1 MEIILGTLFVLLGG
15 FANGSF
21 YIPYKKVKNWSWE
34 VYWIVG
40 GIFSWIIAPWI
51 FSFITV
57 PDLTGI
63 FKEASFNMLLKP
75 FIFGILWGV
84 GGLTFGLSMRYL
96 GVALGMSIALG
107 LTLVFGALLPSF
119 LVSIYPSFFSN
130 LFPDTTSIEN
140 MVSSASGLVTLI
152 GVVICIIGIA
162 INGKAGMMKDKE
174 VSEEVKKESIKDF
187 DIKKGILVAIF
198 SGLMSAAFAMG
209 VAAGKPLAEITATK
223 GANPIFQNN
232 PSFILI
238 MFGGFLVNLS
248 WCIYL
253 QVKNKSFKDFI
264 KSPILNNYTFS
275 ALAGILW
282 YLQMFFYGMGE
293 SILSGV
299 ASWSLLMA
307 SSIIFSNMWGL
318 LTKEWQGVSKKTMR
332 TLVIGLII
340 LISSTIVFGIGKG
353 LKNKENVKVENI
365 VLKQL
370 SL

>member
-40 GIFSWIIAPWI
+40 GIFSWIISPWV
-51 FSFITV
+51 FSFFTV
-57 PDLTGI
+57 PNLSEVFQEAT
-63 FKEASFNMLLKP
+63 FKTLVKP
-75 FIFGILWGV
+75 FVFGILWGI

-107 LTLVFGALLPSF
+107 LTLVFGALLPSI

-130 LFPDTTSIEN
+130 LFPDT
-140 MVSSASGLVTLI
+140 VSFGEMISTTSGLVTLL

-162 INGKAGMMKDKE
+162 INGKAGIMKDKE
-174 VSEEVKKESIKDF
+174 VSEELKKESIKDF

-209 VAAGKPLAEITATK
+209 VAAGKPLAEITASK
-223 GANPIFQNN
+223 GTNPVFQNN

-238 MFGGFLVNLS
+238 MFGGFLVNLF
-248 WCIYL
+248 WCLYL
-253 QVKNKSFKDFI
+253 QIKNITFKDFS
-264 KSPILNNYTFS
+264 KPPLLNNYAFS

-307 SSIIFSNMWGL
+307 SSIIFSNMWGII
-318 LTKEWQGVSKKTMR
+318 TKEWQGVSKNTMR
-332 TLVIGLII
+332 TLIIGLII

-353 LKNKENVKVENI
+353 LKNKENIKIEQT
-365 VLKQL
+365 VLK
-370 SL
+370 

>member
-34 VYWIVG
+34 VYWIIG

-51 FSFITV
+51 FSLITI
-57 PDLTGI
+57 PNLSEI
-63 FKEASFNMLLKP
+63 FKEASFNTLFKP
-75 FIFGILWGV
+75 FIFGVLWGV

-107 LTLVFGALLPSF
+107 LTLVFGALLPSI
-119 LVSIYPSFFSN
+119 LVSIYPAFFGN
-130 LFPDTTSIEN
+130 LFPDTAPFGN
-140 MVSSASGLVTLI
+140 MISTMSGLVTLL
-152 GVVICIIGIA
+152 GVIICIIGIA

-174 VSEEVKKESIKDF
+174 VAEDVKKESIKDF
-187 DIKKGILVAIF
+187 NVNKGILVALF

-209 VAAGKPLAEITATK
+209 VAAGKPLAEITASK
-223 GANPIFQNN
+223 GTNPVFQNN

-238 MFGGFLVNLS
+238 MFGGFLINLI
-248 WCIYL
+248 WCLYL
-253 QVKNKSFKDFI
+253 QVKNKSYIDFT
-264 KSPILNNYTFS
+264 KPPIINNLGFS

-332 TLVIGLII
+332 TLIIGLII
-340 LISSTIVFGIGKG
+340 LISSTIVFGIGKE
-353 LKNKENVKVENI
+353 LKTKENIKVEQTT
-365 VLKQL
+365 LK
-370 SL
+370 